1 VSPSD
6 QLLGS
11 VGAFPSGIASSDH
24 GRCSILAGQG
34 LVPGTVD
41 SGGRLSPDRDSSS
54 SRGPTVPQ
62 PFQAA
67 PAGGVASGNI
77 RDPCLAGLS
86 PARSQP
92 RRHGFSLTDSYRVP
106 WYDYAVT
113 HLRETGLS
121 EDEARLVMNH
131 LDASTARNYTGKY
144 SEFALSFCEPRGL
157 CPCPADTNTI
167 VKYLSWQADKGTV
180 AATSL
185 PQYLSAIGCRHTDV
199 GLPSPCT
206 GSSDPGVTDF
216 CPVISNAL
224 TGYAKG
230 FNYADFG
237 RSDTHANMLVG
248 DVQFFGNGDLHFAH
262 RKVKGLSG
270 RVEASDY
277 LWPADSCPDLLRALS
292 FWLTLRSRMRLHP
305 DGCEH
310 MWRLPWEK
318 SGFTTSRLR
327 TIFADTLSSLNRRPP
342 PGRKW
347 TLHCIRAGPA
357 SECNALG
364 IPISTIRRQGG
375 WSAKSRVPSDRYI
388 DSQCP
393 PSAAGRRFFDW
404 LTPDG
409 HLRRLGAS

>member
-1 VSPSD
+1 M
-6 QLLGS
+6 LLS
-11 VGAFPSGIASSDH
+11 HA
-24 GRCSILAGQG
+24 RCERLRGMMFLA
-34 LVPGTVD
+34 
-41 SGGRLSPDRDSSS
+41 
-54 SRGPTVPQ
+54 
-62 PFQAA
+62 
-67 PAGGVASGNI
+67 
-77 RDPCLAGLS
+77 
-86 PARSQP
+86 
-92 RRHGFSLTDSYRVP
+92 
-106 WYDYAVT
+106 
-113 HLRETGLS
+113 
-121 EDEARLVMNH
+121 
-131 LDASTARNYTGKY
+131 
-144 SEFALSFCEPRGL
+144 
-157 CPCPADTNTI
+157 
-167 VKYLSWQADKGTV
+167 
-180 AATSL
+180 
-185 PQYLSAIGCRHTDV
+185 
-199 GLPSPCT
+199 
-206 GSSDPGVTDF
+206 
-216 CPVISNAL
+216 
-224 TGYAKG
+224 

-262 RKVKGLSG
+262 RKVKGLSS

-305 DGCEH
+305 GGCEH